1 MVYERNVTIFWG
13 EISRGCYCHD
23 RLFKS
28 SLLINEIIN
37 KPGELWYK
45 IFYICLRTT
54 NDSTTKESFPINI
67 MLRKS
72 KMLLLINVL
81 F

>member
-1 MVYERNVTIFWG
+1 MVYERNVTI
-13 EISRGCYCHD
+13 ICRGCYCHD

-45 IFYICLRTT
+45 IFYICLRTI
-54 NDSTTKESFPINI
+54 NDSTTVYFKESFPKNI

-72 KMLLLINVL
+72 KMLLLIDVL